1 TFCGR
6 VQDAVRD
13 FPRESAG
20 RPPGECDTFCG
31 RVRYVQRESAKSSKG
46 QVLLDLVF
54 KKLHLLEKDF
64 FGLRYLDSQDQTHWL
79 EPTKPFSDQ
88 METPPPYRLYF
99 GVKFY
104 AEDPCRL
111 HQEITSTGYQFC
123 LQVKQD
129 ILQGRLPCQA
139 NEAAQ
144 LAAYAVQ
151 SELGDFDPRKHTG
164 NYVSEFRF
172 VPNQT
177 EEMEKR
183 IANIHRDLVGQVPS
197 EAELNYLSLGRV
209 LEMYGVDL
217 HRVMNDEITYTF
229 ELSNRAACK
238 HLWKCCVEHHAFFRY
253 RPDRGSDRPT
263 AARKRA
269 FQCKMSQNDLVS
281 QGHEFSRVDL
291 PLLRKEAG
299 EARRPAQVLCSHRT
313 VIKCTVDIAKFG
325 VSKVQNTCRSDRLNR
340 KLLFHRLNEVADVP
354 GAKTLSFQ
362 SQFRY
367 SGRTAKQ
374 AQQDSEAIQQP
385 EPYVER
391 APSKRFDRRGGDDAN
406 GEVYKENPSDITMP
420 TSPDGVTMVMAP
432 EPVSSGKQ
440 YANGTAPG
448 SAVSARSLPWEQRDE
463 TQGGLFTSGG
473 SPRSTRSVASSKK
486 FPRYPKSGSDSEGP
500 RRRRHRRAYSSGM
513 SSGDDTDAPR
523 RRRSRGRSGQSSGS
537 ESEANRKH
545 RKHRSRY
552 SQQMVDSHQQWEEIR
567 KQQEGQ
573 EVVGQGVQAA
583 VVKDLKKRHESPH
596 RRKHRSRSRSPDKM
610 KELWKH
616 IQKDPIDTAG
626 MTEDQLKDI
635 TYKEVDLPKLK
646 QSPGY
651 RRRRPRSIGRSDQET
666 PHQSDVELKM
676 VPALPITHGYQ
687 SGNES
692 VRSNPAHPPQD
703 DQPPPPY
710 TPPQHST
717 PRKNPEGRRAAN
729 NEQRPISLPTE
740 VLLKMQQ
747 TGYPGLSD
755 QLTNGEDISKSASV
769 FEVDSRRNEP
779 ASIRGMSKSS
789 AVLSGETRRDS
800 PASLRGAEEARWRSE
815 VRTGSSNQQ
824 LDRRQPPDG
833 RYQNGAPLSNQDLRP
848 PFKEIGNGRMDP
860 ALQEVRRTPPTVD
873 RSDRS
878 AFQTPPPSKHLPTST
893 NGTARSTNGR
903 AYPDAGQMRHT
914 PYSNSRGATPPYQPP
929 SASHQQPSRLQQN
942 LHKNNGRNAAPY
954 GSRTSAHHGVPR
966 GEGVY
971 APQPFRAVRDGPEEL
986 ERQIRMM
993 MQAPNRHHELATE
1006 L

>member
-1 TFCGR
+1 MTIAGSLAKRSASRDPRQNQHNLSQPLPDSPRINFANMH
-6 VQDAVRD
+6 AVRGIFPLQMRTSFFEFGD
-13 FPRESAG
+13 FCSPNLSIRSVSSA
-20 RPPGECDTFCG
+20 D
-31 RVRYVQRESAKSSKG
+31 QKSSKG

-111 HQEITSTGYQFC
+111 HQEITRYQFF

-217 HRVMNDEITYTF
+217 HRVMTEDGEIRSSEKGPHPVQRAAPKCSSEPHRRGWNDEITYTF

-238 HLWKCCVEHHAFFRY
+238 HLWKCCVEHHAFF
-253 RPDRGSDRPT
+253 
-263 AARKRA
+263 
-269 FQCKMSQNDLVS
+269 
-281 QGHEFSRVDL
+281 
-291 PLLRKEAG
+291 
-299 EARRPAQVLCSHRT
+299 
-313 VIKCTVDIAKFG
+313 
-325 VSKVQNTCRSDRLNR
+325 
-340 KLLFHRLNEVADVP
+340 RLNEVADVP

-635 TYKEVDLPKLK
+635 TYKEVDGSTERNLIKL
-646 QSPGY
+646 
-651 RRRRPRSIGRSDQET
+651 
-666 PHQSDVELKM
+666 
-676 VPALPITHGYQ
+676 
-687 SGNES
+687 
-692 VRSNPAHPPQD
+692 
-703 DQPPPPY
+703 
-710 TPPQHST
+710 
-717 PRKNPEGRRAAN
+717 
-729 NEQRPISLPTE
+729 
-740 VLLKMQQ
+740 
-747 TGYPGLSD
+747 
-755 QLTNGEDISKSASV
+755 
-769 FEVDSRRNEP
+769 
-779 ASIRGMSKSS
+779 
-789 AVLSGETRRDS
+789 
-800 PASLRGAEEARWRSE
+800 
-815 VRTGSSNQQ
+815 
-824 LDRRQPPDG
+824 
-833 RYQNGAPLSNQDLRP
+833 
-848 PFKEIGNGRMDP
+848 
-860 ALQEVRRTPPTVD
+860 
-873 RSDRS
+873 
-878 AFQTPPPSKHLPTST
+878 
-893 NGTARSTNGR
+893 
-903 AYPDAGQMRHT
+903 
-914 PYSNSRGATPPYQPP
+914 
-929 SASHQQPSRLQQN
+929 
-942 LHKNNGRNAAPY
+942 
-954 GSRTSAHHGVPR
+954 
-966 GEGVY
+966 
-971 APQPFRAVRDGPEEL
+971 
-986 ERQIRMM
+986 
-993 MQAPNRHHELATE
+993 
-1006 L
+1006 

>member
-1 TFCGR
+1 MDLCGCLGGDKAIQVLIHLLDNTKMVLTR
-6 VQDAVRD
+6 ERD
-13 FPRESAG
+13 G
-20 RPPGECDTFCG
+20 
-31 RVRYVQRESAKSSKG
+31 VKKSSKG

-64 FGLRYLDSQDQTHWL
+64 FGLRYQDSQGQTHWL
-79 EPTKPFSDQ
+79 EPTKPISKQ
-88 METPPPYRLYF
+88 METDPPYRLYF

-111 HQEITSTGYQFC
+111 HQEITRYQFF

-139 NEAAQ
+139 NEAAH

-172 VPNQT
+172 IPNQT
-177 EEMEKR
+177 EEMEKL
-183 IANIHRDLVGQVPS
+183 IANIHRTLVGQVPS
-197 EAELNYLSLGRV
+197 EAELNFLSLGRV

-217 HRVMNDEITYTF
+217 HQVMGDDHVQYYLGLMPRGVVVYKNKTKVGMYFWPRITKILFKERQFFLRVRTKDNDEITYTF
-229 ELSNRAACK
+229 ELSNKAACK
-238 HLWKCCVEHHAFFRY
+238 HLWKCCVEHHAFFR
-253 RPDRGSDRPT
+253 
-263 AARKRA
+263 
-269 FQCKMSQNDLVS
+269 
-281 QGHEFSRVDL
+281 
-291 PLLRKEAG
+291 
-299 EARRPAQVLCSHRT
+299 
-313 VIKCTVDIAKFG
+313 
-325 VSKVQNTCRSDRLNR
+325 
-340 KLLFHRLNEVADVP
+340 LNEVSEVP
-354 GAKTLSFQ
+354 GANKVISFQ

-374 AQQDSEAIQQP
+374 AQQDSDAMQQP

-391 APSKRFDRRGGDDAN
+391 APSKRYDKRNDAN
-406 GEVYKENPSDITMP
+406 GEAYKVENPADVTMP

-500 RRRRHRRAYSSGM
+500 HRRRHHRARSSGM
-513 SSGDDTDAPR
+513 SSGDDTDAPRR

-537 ESEANRKH
+537 ESEANRRH

-552 SQQMVDSHQQWEEIR
+552 SQEMVDTSAQWEEIR

-573 EVVGQGVQAA
+573 EVPAGQGVQAA
-583 VVKDLKKRHESPH
+583 EIKNLKKRHESPH
-596 RRKHRSRSRSPDKM
+596 RRKHRSRSRSPDKRRE
-610 KELWKH
+610 ELWKH
-616 IQKDPIDTAG
+616 IQKDPIETSG

-666 PHQSDVELKM
+666 PQQSDVELKM

-692 VRSNPAHPPQD
+692 VRSNPAFPPHD

-717 PRKNPEGRRAAN
+717 PRKNPEGRRTGN
-729 NEQRPISLPTE
+729 NDHRPISLPTE

-755 QLTNGEDISKSASV
+755 HLVNGEDM
-769 FEVDSRRNEP
+769 SRSSTVLEADLRGEGP
-779 ASIRGMSKSS
+779 ASMRGMNKSS
-789 AVLSGETRRDS
+789 TVYDGDSRRDS
-800 PASLRGAEEARWRSE
+800 PASMRVVLRRGGGGREMPGWDPI
-815 VRTGSSNQQ
+815 SS
-824 LDRRQPPDG
+824 
-833 RYQNGAPLSNQDLRP
+833 
-848 PFKEIGNGRMDP
+848 
-860 ALQEVRRTPPTVD
+860 
-873 RSDRS
+873 
-878 AFQTPPPSKHLPTST
+878 
-893 NGTARSTNGR
+893 
-903 AYPDAGQMRHT
+903 
-914 PYSNSRGATPPYQPP
+914 
-929 SASHQQPSRLQQN
+929 
-942 LHKNNGRNAAPY
+942 
-954 GSRTSAHHGVPR
+954 
-966 GEGVY
+966 
-971 APQPFRAVRDGPEEL
+971 
-986 ERQIRMM
+986 
-993 MQAPNRHHELATE
+993 
-1006 L
+1006 

>member
-1 TFCGR
+1 MDLCGCLGGDKDIQVHICLLDNTEMVLTR
-6 VQDAVRD
+6 ERD
-13 FPRESAG
+13 G
-20 RPPGECDTFCG
+20 IK
-31 RVRYVQRESAKSSKG
+31 KSSKG
-46 QVLLDLVF
+46 QLLLDLVF

-64 FGLRYLDSQDQTHWL
+64 FGLRFLDSQGQTHWL
-79 EPTKPFSDQ
+79 EPTKPFIPQ
-88 METPPPYRLYF
+88 LETDPPYRLYF

-111 HQEITSTGYQFC
+111 HQEITRYQFF

-139 NEAAQ
+139 SEAAQ

-172 VPNQT
+172 IPNQT
-177 EEMEKR
+177 EEMEKL
-183 IANIHRDLVGQVPS
+183 IANNHRDLVGQVPS
-197 EAELNYLSLGRV
+197 EAELNFLSLGRV

-217 HRVMNDEITYTF
+217 HQVMGDDHVQYYLGLMPRGVVVYKNKTKVGMYFWPRITKILFKERQFFLRVRTKDNDEITYTF
-229 ELSNRAACK
+229 QLANRAACK
-238 HLWKCCVEHHAFFRY
+238 HLWKCCVEHHAFFR
-253 RPDRGSDRPT
+253 
-263 AARKRA
+263 
-269 FQCKMSQNDLVS
+269 
-281 QGHEFSRVDL
+281 
-291 PLLRKEAG
+291 
-299 EARRPAQVLCSHRT
+299 
-313 VIKCTVDIAKFG
+313 
-325 VSKVQNTCRSDRLNR
+325 
-340 KLLFHRLNEVADVP
+340 LNEVSDVP
-354 GAKTLSFQ
+354 GANKVISFQ

-374 AQQDSEAIQQP
+374 ALQDNNTMQQA

-391 APSKRFDRRGGDDAN
+391 APSKRYDRRGGDDAN
-406 GEVYKENPSDITMP
+406 GDVYKVGNPADVTMP
-420 TSPDGVTMVMAP
+420 MSPDGVTMVIAP

-500 RRRRHRRAYSSGM
+500 HRRRHHRARSSGM
-513 SSGDDTDAPR
+513 SSGDDTDAPRR

-537 ESEANRKH
+537 ESEANRRH

-552 SQQMVDSHQQWEEIR
+552 PSQEMIDTSAQWEEIR
-567 KQQEGQ
+567 KQQGGQ
-573 EVVGQGVQAA
+573 EVPAGQGVQAA

-596 RRKHRSRSRSPDKM
+596 RRKHRSRSRSPDKRRE
-610 KELWKH
+610 ELWKH
-616 IQKDPIDTAG
+616 IQKDPVETSG

-635 TYKEVDLPKLK
+635 TYKEVDLPKMK

-666 PHQSDVELKM
+666 PQQSDVELKM

-692 VRSNPAHPPQD
+692 VRSNPSFPPQD

-710 TPPQHST
+710 TPAQHGT
-717 PRKNPEGRRAAN
+717 QRKNPEGRRTAN

-755 QLTNGEDISKSASV
+755 HLVNGEDISKSSTV
-769 FEVDSRRNEP
+769 FEADSRGDGPP
-779 ASIRGMSKSS
+779 AMRGMSKSS
-789 AVLSGETRRDS
+789 TVYDGESRRDS
-800 PASLRGAEEARWRSE
+800 PASMGGPEEGRRRQGDARMGA
-815 VRTGSSNQQ
+815 NQQ
-824 LDRRQPPDG
+824 LDRRQPPEG
-833 RYQNGAPLSNQDLRP
+833 RYQNGAPHHTQSNQDLRP
-848 PFKEIGNGRMDP
+848 PFKEIGNSRMDP
-860 ALQEVRRTPPTVD
+860 GLHEVRRTPPTVD

-878 AFQTPPPSKHLPTST
+878 AFQTPPPSMNLPNS
-893 NGTARSTNGR
+893 NGSARPMNGR
-903 AYPDAGQMRHT
+903 QYPHTGQEPRP
-914 PYSNSRGATPPYQPP
+914 PYPNSRGATPPYQPP
-929 SASHQQPSRLQQN
+929 PTSTNHQPSRLQQN
-942 LHKNNGRNAAPY
+942 LYKNSSRNGAAPY
-954 GSRTSAHHGVPR
+954 GSRPSAHSVPR

>member
-1 TFCGR
+1 MDLCGCLGGDKDIQ
-6 VQDAVRD
+6 VQICLLDGTDMVLTRERD
-13 FPRESAG
+13 G
-20 RPPGECDTFCG
+20 IK
-31 RVRYVQRESAKSSKG
+31 KSSKG

-111 HQEITSTGYQFC
+111 HQEITRYQFF

-217 HRVMNDEITYTF
+217 HRVMGDDHVQYYLGLMPRGVVVYKNKTKVGMYFWPRITKILFKDRQFFLRVRTKDNDEITYTF

-238 HLWKCCVEHHAFFRY
+238 HLWKCCVEHHAFFR
-253 RPDRGSDRPT
+253 
-263 AARKRA
+263 
-269 FQCKMSQNDLVS
+269 
-281 QGHEFSRVDL
+281 
-291 PLLRKEAG
+291 
-299 EARRPAQVLCSHRT
+299 
-313 VIKCTVDIAKFG
+313 
-325 VSKVQNTCRSDRLNR
+325 
-340 KLLFHRLNEVADVP
+340 LNEVADVP

-367 SGRTAKQ
+367 RGETGSNVGSGRTAKQ

-717 PRKNPEGRRAAN
+717 PRKNPEGRRTAN

-755 QLTNGEDISKSASV
+755 QLTNGEDISKSV

-779 ASIRGMSKSS
+779 ASIHGMSKSS

-815 VRTGSSNQQ
+815 IRTGSSNQQ

-833 RYQNGAPLSNQDLRP
+833 RYHNGAPLSNQDLRP
-848 PFKEIGNGRMDP
+848 PFKEIGNGRMEP

-878 AFQTPPPSKHLPTST
+878 AFQTLPPSKHLPTST

-914 PYSNSRGATPPYQPP
+914 PYSNSRGVTPPYQPP

-942 LHKNNGRNAAPY
+942 FYKNNGRNAAPY